1 MADKNNNTISP
12 YIEDSLLFSTSLIF
26 EQNIDKLWLFLRNL
40 NNEIKIVDYLEN
52 LQYIKG
58 DNTWTIGNSWKINW
72 VGLTPLKL
80 KCISIISNKDKKV
93 IKWKGKGDI
102 GIKYYRTLYL
112 YRITHNQKTLV
123 KCVVCQ
129 TEKQNE
135 LNDYK
140 STRNYFLNLEYKIL
154 LEKSKYLNNF
164 NEDITI
170 YESCIIKRNYLK
182 VWEFLLDLKNMYKIA
197 DSTCEVVYNDSNLK
211 EGSFIKYYLDD
222 IKMNV
227 FMRIVQMKRLQKRK
241 TWTIR
246 LEVIRSKQQNLP
258 IFIEYKITIIDNEK
272 TQLSLLHKFSFNS
285 NQDIINKYKIKIK
298 EGIKKFKKYIEEQN
312 EKEIASDKEIND
324 MKSFFH

>member
-1 MADKNNNTISP
+1 MTDKNNNTISP

-26 EQNIDKLWLFLRNL
+26 DQNIDKLWLFLRDL

-52 LQYIKG
+52 LKYIKG

-80 KCISIISNKDKKV
+80 KCISIISNKDKKI

-112 YRITHNQKTLV
+112 YRITENQKTLV

-182 VWEFLLDLKNMYKIA
+182 VWEFLLDLKKMYKIA
-197 DSTCEVVYNDSNLK
+197 DSTCDVLYNNSNLK

-227 FMRIVQMKRLQKRK
+227 FMRIVQMKRTQKRK

-312 EKEIASDKEIND
+312 EKEIASNKEIDN
-324 MKSFFH
+324 

>member
-1 MADKNNNTISP
+1 MRD
-12 YIEDSLLFSTSLIF
+12 
-26 EQNIDKLWLFLRNL
+26 L

-52 LQYIKG
+52 LKYIKG

-80 KCISIISNKDKKV
+80 KCISIISNKDKKI

-112 YRITHNQKTLV
+112 YRITENQKTLV

-182 VWEFLLDLKNMYKIA
+182 VWEFLLDLKKMYKIA
-197 DSTCEVVYNDSNLK
+197 DSTCDVLYNNSNLK

-227 FMRIVQMKRLQKRK
+227 FMRIVQMKRTQKRK

-285 NQDIINKYKIKIK
+285 SQDIVNKYKIKIK

-312 EKEIASDKEIND
+312 EKEITSDKDIDN
-324 MKSFFH
+324 KC

>member
-1 MADKNNNTISP
+1 MTDKNNNTISP

-26 EQNIDKLWLFLRNL
+26 DQNIDKLWLFLRDL

-52 LQYIKG
+52 LKYIKG

-80 KCISIISNKDKKV
+80 KCISIISNKDKKI

-112 YRITHNQKTLV
+112 YRITENQKTLV

-182 VWEFLLDLKNMYKIA
+182 IWEFLLDLKKMYKIA
-197 DSTCEVVYNDSNLK
+197 DSTCDVLYNNSNLK

-227 FMRIVQMKRLQKRK
+227 FMRIVQMKRTQKRK

-285 NQDIINKYKIKIK
+285 SQDIVNKYKIKIK

-312 EKEIASDKEIND
+312 EKEIASNKEIDN
-324 MKSFFH
+324 

>member
-1 MADKNNNTISP
+1 MIDKDNNIISP
-12 YIEDSLLFSTSLIF
+12 HNEDSLLFATSLIF
-26 EQNIDKLWLFLRNL
+26 EQNIDKLWLFLRDL

-52 LQYIKG
+52 LKYIKG
-58 DNTWTIGNSWKINW
+58 DNTWTIGNSWKLNW

-80 KCISIISNKDKKV
+80 KCISIISNKDKKI

-112 YRITHNQKTLV
+112 YRITENQKTLV

-182 VWEFLLDLKNMYKIA
+182 VWEFLLDLKKMYKIA
-197 DSTCEVVYNDSNLK
+197 DSTCDVLYNNSNLK

-227 FMRIVQMKRLQKRK
+227 FMRIVQMKRTQKRK

-285 NQDIINKYKIKIK
+285 NQDILNKYKIKIK
-298 EGIKKFKKYIEEQN
+298 EGIKKFKKYLEEQN
-312 EKEIASDKEIND
+312 EKEITSI
-324 MKSFFH
+324 

>member
-1 MADKNNNTISP
+1 MENINNKLIKNKQDT
-12 YIEDSLLFSTSLIF
+12 LLFSTSLIF
-26 EQNIDKLWLFLRNL
+26 EQNIDKLWLFLRDL

-52 LQYIKG
+52 LKYIKG

-80 KCISIISNKDKKV
+80 KCISIISNKDKKI

-112 YRITHNQKTLV
+112 YRITENQKTLV

-182 VWEFLLDLKNMYKIA
+182 VWEFLLDLKKMYKIA
-197 DSTCEVVYNDSNLK
+197 DSTCDVLYNNSNLK

-227 FMRIVQMKRLQKRK
+227 FMRIVQMKRTQKRK

-285 NQDIINKYKIKIK
+285 SQDIVNKYKIKIK

-312 EKEIASDKEIND
+312 EKEIASNKEIDN
-324 MKSFFH
+324 

>member
-1 MADKNNNTISP
+1 MTDKNNNTISP

-26 EQNIDKLWLFLRNL
+26 DQNIDKLWLFLRDL

-52 LQYIKG
+52 LKYIKG

-80 KCISIISNKDKKV
+80 KCISIISNKDKKI

-112 YRITHNQKTLV
+112 YRITENQKTLV

-182 VWEFLLDLKNMYKIA
+182 VWEFLLDLKKMYKIA
-197 DSTCEVVYNDSNLK
+197 DSTCDVLYNNSNLK

-227 FMRIVQMKRLQKRK
+227 FMRIVQMKRTQKRK

-285 NQDIINKYKIKIK
+285 SQDIVNKYKIKIK

-312 EKEIASDKEIND
+312 EKEIASNKEIDN
-324 MKSFFH
+324 